1 MYNNSIY
8 RLLAGYIDYAICF
21 GLSFFTACFISYGET
36 RLSSFSVK
44 VSLIVFFIA
53 VLFKDAVFKN
63 ASIGKRIFKLEIECT
78 KGKFGFICMLKR
90 TICIFLFLGIEI
102 LLVFLNNRSIGD
114 IWSNCNVVSRKIQ
127 VSKENITTDI
137 D

>member
-1 MYNNSIY
+1 MYNNIY

-21 GLSFFTACFISYGET
+21 TIALITAYITSFGEL
-36 RLSSFSVK
+36 RVSSFSLK
-44 VSLIVFFIA
+44 LSLFVFFIA
-53 VLFKDAVFKN
+53 ILLKDAVFKN

-90 TICIFLFLGIEI
+90 TICIFLFLGIEV
-102 LLVFLNNRSIGD
+102 LLVFLNKRSIGD
-114 IWSNCNVVSRKIQ
+114 IWSNCNVVSSNRQ
-127 VSKENITTDI
+127 VPKDNITTNI